1 MSENNNELE
10 TLELEVKT
18 FANNQVYWGKY
29 LAQKILLGQVISDE
43 DIENAYNFLL
53 EELEIKEKTKRPD
66 IIINCKVTSDG
77 DYKDDLHLLKIE
89 NVEGVNAL
97 IEKQTI
103 EFSPNLTIIYGMNGS
118 GKSGYVRLLKKVFYS
133 KLPEEILPNVY
144 LPEDE
149 RKDIKGSFVFS
160 SESHSGGLEYPRDSD
175 SRKFRQFAVF
185 DGKGINIQLEK
196 KNEFEFK
203 PAGLNFFSDYNNV
216 IKKVEQKLNLSI
228 QNKTGEN
235 LFLNLFDGESVIK
248 EKIVGLSGLT
258 KIEDLKMYVPFS
270 EEDKANKEK
279 IQKEYDNLF
288 LNLKS
293 KEQKE
298 KEICNI
304 KILLSNLKK
313 SIEFINQYFKKTH
326 FENLNNIINEYKE
339 KEEVVKKEGIENF
352 KSESIQGIGS
362 QEWKSF
368 ILSAE
373 NFAKKQ
379 GSDKQYPKNGDI
391 CIFCHQPLN
400 SDALQLISNY
410 WAFIKSVAEENLKKI
425 KTEIDDAVLTYK
437 NLNFDLL
444 PKDNILTIWISE
456 KYPKYFETFLKE
468 VTNLKEISEKLIK
481 SIEQRNKID
490 FEEVMIDFSWLVNME
505 EDIDN
510 LIKSFR
516 DESKSKILDDLLAK
530 KTFYEHKEKLSNVFS
545 KIEQYINN
553 QVWLMKAKKADF
565 FKLQITNEEKKL
577 SNKYFNQK
585 YIGNFKD
592 ECEKLNGCF
601 DIEVSCSGTEGKSYK
616 QLKLLGRTPNS
627 ILSEGEQKVI
637 AIADFMAEMSISS
650 VNKGMIFDDP
660 VNSLD
665 DNRKTQIACRIV
677 KESKEKQVIVFTHDL
692 TFVNSLL
699 NWCKDFDVLSNCHW
713 IENLNNSPGKVW
725 LNNCPSYD
733 KKYKDASI
741 ARNYYSDSIKENRP
755 PSQRE
760 DLLKNGFGA
769 LRTSYEALVIQ
780 DLFNSVVKRFDERVS
795 VESLTGVI
803 VNSEIVKEIQDGFS
817 HCCEYM
823 EGHLHSDKYSSR
835 KPIPKDLLTE
845 IEKYENL
852 KKEIKKIKKD
862 NQQ

>member
-18 FANNQVYWGKY
+18 FANNQVYWAKY
-29 LAQKILLGQVISDE
+29 LAQKILLGQEISDE

-53 EELEIKEKTKRPD
+53 EELEIKEKTKRPN
-66 IIINCKVTSDG
+66 ITINCSVINAG
-77 DYKDDLHLLKIE
+77 DYKDNLCLLKIE
-89 NVEGVNAL
+89 NVTGVNAL
-97 IEKQTI
+97 IENQTI

-118 GKSGYVRLLKKVFYS
+118 GKSGYVRLFKKVFYS
-133 KLPEEILPNVY
+133 KFPEEILPNVY
-144 LPEDE
+144 LPESE
-149 RKDIKGSFVFS
+149 RKVITASFIFN
-160 SESHSGGLEYPRDSD
+160 SESHNGGLVYPEDSD
-175 SRKFRQFAVF
+175 SREFRQFAVF

-203 PAGLNFFSDYNNV
+203 PSGLNFFSDYNNA
-216 IKKVEQKLNLSI
+216 IKRVEQKLNLEI
-228 QNKTGEN
+228 QNKTVEN
-235 LFLNLFDGESVIK
+235 LFSNLFDGESVIK
-248 EKIVGLSGLT
+248 EKIVNLSGLT
-258 KIEDLKMYVPFS
+258 NLEDLKIYVPFS
-270 EEDKANKEK
+270 EEDRTNKEK

-288 LNLKS
+288 LSLKS

-298 KEICNI
+298 KEIRNI
-304 KILLSNLKK
+304 KILLNDLKK
-313 SIEFINQYFKKTH
+313 SIEFINQRFKKTH
-326 FENLNNIINEYKE
+326 FEDLNKIIDKYKE
-339 KEEVVKKEGIENF
+339 KEEIVKQEGIENF
-352 KSESIQGIGS
+352 KAENIQGIGS

-368 ILSAE
+368 IISAE
-373 NFAKKQ
+373 NFAKQQ
-379 GSDKQYPKNGDI
+379 GNDKHYPKNGDI

-400 SDALQLISNY
+400 SAALQLISNY
-410 WAFIKSVAEENLKKI
+410 WVFIKSVAEENLKKVKI
-425 KTEIDDAVLTYK
+425 EIDDIVLTYK

-456 KYPKYFETFLKE
+456 KYPKYLETFLKE
-468 VTNLKEISEKLIK
+468 LANLKRISEQLIKLI
-481 SIEQRNKID
+481 EQKNKID
-490 FEEVMIDFSWLVNME
+490 FEEVLIDISWLAKTE
-505 EDIDN
+505 EDADN
-510 LIKSFR
+510 LIKSFS
-516 DESKSKILDDLLAK
+516 DESKNKILDDLLSK
-530 KTFYEHKEKLSNVFS
+530 KTFYDHKEKLSNIFP

-553 QVWLMKAKKADF
+553 EKWLMKAKKADF
-565 FKLQITNEEKKL
+565 FKRQITDEEKKL

-585 YIGNFKD
+585 YIEIFKE
-592 ECEKLNGCF
+592 ECEGLNGSF
-601 DIEVSCSGTEGKSYK
+601 DIDVSCSGMEGKSYK

-637 AIADFMAEMSISS
+637 AIADFIAEMGISS
-650 VNKGMIFDDP
+650 INKGMIFDDP

-665 DNRKTQIACRIV
+665 EDRKTQIACRIV

-699 NWCKDFDVLSNCHW
+699 NWCKDLDVLSNCHW

-725 LNNCPSYD
+725 LNNCPSHD

-741 ARNYYSDSIKENRP
+741 ARNYYSDSIKEGCP

-760 DLLKNGFGA
+760 VLLKNGFGA

-823 EGHLHSDKYSSR
+823 EGHLHSDKYSSK
-835 KPIPKDLLTE
+835 KPTSKDLLTE